1 MARLIFLKLLLL
13 PMITIISAT
22 EFSDADSVVNISA
35 STSYVMTED
44 EQNFFTKLTSR
55 QSAITQKEI
64 DQSIIDRKS
73 VV

>member
-44 EQNFFTKLTSR
+44 EQNFFTKLTPR
-55 QSAITQKEI
+55 PEPLAPEI
-64 DQSIIDRKS
+64 ATVIFNKNL
-73 VV
+73 